1 MSGVTPIAVRLAGE
15 ADVDAVMRMLADCIA
30 AMRASG
36 IDQWDDIYPNKEL
49 MLADATAQTL
59 YLGLLDDALV
69 GAMVLNEDQDDRWA
83 DVPWSIRD
91 VPVVVVHRLMVA
103 PDRQGRGIAHA
114 MMAFAE
120 RHACESG
127 YGAIRLDAFAANPA
141 ALRLYRGLGYR
152 DAGGARLRKGLF
164 RCFEKR
170 L

>member
-1 MSGVTPIAVRLAGE
+1 MRTRSRLDVRLASD
-15 ADVDAVMRMLADCIA
+15 ADVDAVMRMLGDCIA
-30 AMRASG
+30 AMRAEG
-36 IDQWDDIYPNKEL
+36 IDQWDDIYPSRER
-49 MLADATAQTL
+49 MLADAAAQTL
-59 YLGLLDDALV
+59 YVGFMDDALV
-69 GAMVLNEDQDDRWA
+69 GALVVNEDQDALWA

-103 PDRQGRGIAHA
+103 PDWQGRGIARA
-114 MMAFAE
+114 LMAFAE
-120 RHACESG
+120 RHARESG
-127 YGAIRLDAFAANPA
+127 YGVIRLDAFAANPM